1 MSGGLARSGEMSTGE
16 VGEVK
21 SLGQGFDTLCLA
33 VGDTDMVGGQL
44 TTEALQPNCKCCWI

>member
-1 MSGGLARSGEMSTGE
+1 MSGGLARSGGMSTGE
-16 VGEVK
+16 VEEVK